1 MKDYYVFNFI
11 ELKEDALINNIT
23 KVLCRLRKKLINK
36 LINKLVSNGK
46 LKLKVAQKYINL
58 FNE

>member
-23 KVLCRLRKKLINK
+23 KVLCRSRKKLINK
-36 LINKLVSNGK
+36 EWAKQFEKHWVENNTLATEESN
-46 LKLKVAQKYINL
+46 N
-58 FNE
+58 N